1 MRGQANSPNNQ
12 ETKEKFVMKGFRSK
26 GRSIFI
32 QMAVLLAVLVW
43 LVPSCN
49 DPSQPP
55 DAASIQETMQKVID
69 FLDSPGYA
77 EAVSW
82 DEHVILVYRL
92 AQGRM
97 PSPLEFFLLGAF
109 REDIGMARSAALS
122 VALRGEMLSTTWAQC
137 RVFLNRVTISDF
149 QADQEVREMARELA
163 AVPRSQIVEMLKE
176 LAEAAEMDRPR
187 KELRVEPPVA
197 NGQYNTYFGYLHAQ
211 SELSD
216 GEGSPREAYT
226 YARDQGGLDFFALTD
241 HGEYLLIWPWDRKWE
256 ALVDAA
262 EATYVPGSY
271 VTLWGF
277 EWSNPILGH
286 INVLNTPD
294 YTNAI
299 FHFWI
304 TWLYDWIS
312 DRPEAFGRFNH
323 PGDYDYL
330 FIEFLHLRRYADAVP
345 QMVGI
350 ETWNGNA
357 SFDDYYYDGRW
368 FPFFDFSY
376 WDVGN
381 LRGWYLGALGAQD
394 NHNPDWGTQNQF
406 RTAVLAEG
414 LTREQII
421 DAYLNRRFY
430 VTEDK
435 NLYLDLRCQGF
446 PMGARLTGG
455 LRQFDVTARDN
466 DIDDTFQEV
475 RLYRNGTLLQTQAVS
490 GNPIEVSFTD
500 PSPTGS
506 DYYYVIVR
514 QADDN
519 DDNGRNDEAISSP
532 IWID

>member
-1 MRGQANSPNNQ
+1 
-12 ETKEKFVMKGFRSK
+12 MKRFRSR
-26 GRSIFI
+26 GNSRCTLL
-32 QMAVLLAVLVW
+32 AVLLAVLVW

-92 AQGRM
+92 AQGRG
-97 PSPLEFFLLGAF
+97 PTPLEFFLLGALH
-109 REDIGMARSAALS
+109 EDIGMTRSVALS
-122 VALRGEMLSTTWAQC
+122 VALRGEVLSTTWAQC

-163 AVPRSQIVEMLKE
+163 ATPHSEIVEMVKQM
-176 LAEAAEMDRPR
+176 AEAAEIERPR
-187 KELRVEPPVA
+187 KELQVAPPVA
-197 NGQYNTYFGYLHAQ
+197 NVQYNTYFGYLHAH

-216 GEGSPREAYT
+216 GEGSALEAYT
-226 YARDQGGLDFFALTD
+226 YAREPGGLDFFALTE
-241 HGEYLLIWPWDRKWE
+241 HGELLSNWPWKSEWE
-256 ALVDAA
+256 ELVDAA
-262 EATYVPGSY
+262 EKTNQPGSY
-271 VTLWGF
+271 VALWGF

-299 FHFWI
+299 LDFGI
-304 TWLYDWIS
+304 TRLYDWIS

-330 FIEFLHLRRYADAVP
+330 FMEFLHLRPYAGAVE

-350 ETWNGNA
+350 ETWNGNN
-357 SFDDYYYDGRW
+357 SFDDYYYDGSW
-368 FPFFDFSY
+368 FRFFDYSY

-381 LRGWYLGALGAQD
+381 LRGWYLGALGGQD
-394 NHNPDWGTQNQF
+394 NHSPDWGTRNEF
-406 RTAVLAEG
+406 RTAVLAED
-414 LTREQII
+414 LTREQIV

-430 VTEDK
+430 ATEDK
-435 NLYLDLRCQGF
+435 DLYLDLRCQGY
-446 PMGARLTGG
+446 PMGARLSGVE
-455 LRQFDVTARDN
+455 RQFDVTAWD
-466 DIDDTFQEV
+466 DSGDTFQEV
-475 RLYRNGTLLQTQAVS
+475 RLYRNGTLLQTQPVE
-490 GNPIEVSFTD
+490 GNAIEVSFTD

-506 DYYYVIVR
+506 AYYYVIVR
-514 QADDN
+514 QEDDN
-519 DDNGRNDEAISSP
+519 DGNGRNDEAISSP

>member
-1 MRGQANSPNNQ
+1 MNR
-12 ETKEKFVMKGFRSK
+12 FRSK
-26 GRSIFI
+26 GRRRFI
-32 QMAVLLAVLVW
+32 LLAGLLAVSLW
-43 LVPSCN
+43 LLSGCD

-55 DAASIQETMQKVID
+55 DAASIQQGMQNVVD

-92 AQGRM
+92 AQGRV
-97 PSPLEFFLLGAF
+97 PTPLELFLLGAF

-122 VALRGEMLSTTWAQC
+122 VALRGEVLSTTWAQC
-137 RVFLNRVTISDF
+137 RTFLNRVTVSDF

-163 AVPRSQIVEMLKE
+163 AVPRSQIVEMLKQ
-176 LAEAAEMDRPR
+176 LADAAEIDRPR
-187 KELRVEPPVA
+187 KEVQVEPPVA
-197 NGQYNTYFGYLHAQ
+197 NVQYFTYFGYLHAH

-216 GEGSPREAYT
+216 GEGNPLEAYT
-226 YARDQGGLDFFALTD
+226 YAREQGELDFFALTD
-241 HGEYLLIWPWDRKWE
+241 HGELLSNWPWENEWE
-256 ALVDAA
+256 ELVNAA
-262 EATYVPGSY
+262 EATYQAGNY

-299 FHFWI
+299 LDFGI
-304 TWLYDWIS
+304 KRLYDWIS

-330 FIEFLHLRRYADAVP
+330 FIEFLHLRPYADAVP

-350 ETWNGNA
+350 ETWNGND
-357 SFDDYYYDGRW
+357 SFDDYYYDGSW
-368 FPFFDFSY
+368 FPSFDFSY

-394 NHNPDWGTQNQF
+394 NHSPNWGTRNEF
-406 RTAVLAEG
+406 RTAVLAVE

-430 VTEDK
+430 ATEDRD
-435 NLYLDLRCQGF
+435 LYLDLRCQGY
-446 PMGARLTGG
+446 PMGARVSSVEPEFT
-455 LRQFDVTARDN
+455 VTAWDESG
-466 DIDDTFQEV
+466 DTFQEV

-490 GNPIEVSFTD
+490 DNSIEVSFTD
-500 PSPTGS
+500 PSPTGA
-506 DYYYVIVR
+506 DYYYAIVR
-514 QADDN
+514 QNDDN
-519 DDNGRNDEAISSP
+519 DGNGRNDEAISSP